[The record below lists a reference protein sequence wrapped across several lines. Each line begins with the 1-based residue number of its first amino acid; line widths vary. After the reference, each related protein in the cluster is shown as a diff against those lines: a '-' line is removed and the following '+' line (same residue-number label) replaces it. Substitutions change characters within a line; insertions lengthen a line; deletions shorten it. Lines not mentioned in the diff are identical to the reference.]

1 MRLERATAQAEA
13 QPSHQTTNR
22 ITGQRRWWALV
33 AILITMFFAS
43 LDQTVVSTALPVIV
57 GNLKGFSIYAW
68 VFTAYLMTSA
78 ITVPIYGKL
87 SDVYGRKP
95 FYVFGL
101 IVFIIGSAVSGQA
114 HSMMELILAR
124 GVQGI
129 GAGAMLS
136 MPRATIGDIFSPRE
150 RGRWMGVISAVFG
163 VASILGPTLGGWV
176 TDGIGWRWIF
186 YMNLPV
192 ALIALVAVVY
202 ALPKVRVDRE
212 VSIDWSGAALLTI
225 GLVPML
231 LAFTW
236 AGNKYAWASPA
247 IVGMFAFAI
256 LALAVF
262 GWNESRVKDPILT
275 PHLFR
280 NSVFT
285 TTSIIALLVTM
296 GMFGSLMFLPIFV
309 QGVLGKSASTSG
321 EILTPMMLSFIIGSI
336 IGGVIMTRTGR
347 YKLQAFIGA
356 LITLAGAY
364 LFTTLGTGTT
374 WPVVVRDMIVLGIG
388 IGSLLP
394 LLNVAVQNAFPYE
407 VMGVVNAVQQFVRSL
422 GGVIVAP
429 ILGTVLANTFAS
441 QLQSTLP
448 PQVSSALA
456 SMPAAQRQT
465 LSDPQGLIS
474 AQSQAA
480 IQSAFNQFG
489 AQGQILYRQFLDA
502 VRSSLASG
510 MHELFFISLFF
521 SVATVLA
528 VVFLKEIPLQTDEFF
543 EGEGATTSQ
552 ESSHAR
558 HPVEAAGEVA
568 PQSVMGRSSQDA
580 SPGR

>member
-1 MRLERATAQAEA
+1 MSMQRASEAAAE
-13 QPSHQTTNR
+13 PTHQTTNR
-22 ITGQRRWWALV
+22 ITGQRRWWALA

-57 GNLKGFSIYAW
+57 GDLKGFSVYAW

-95 FYVFGL
+95 FYIFGL
-101 IVFIIGSAVSGQA
+101 IVFIVGSAVSGQA
-114 HSMMELILAR
+114 QSMTQLILAR

-176 TDGIGWRWIF
+176 TDGLGWRWIF

-192 ALIALVAVVY
+192 AVIALVAVAY
-202 ALPKVRVDRE
+202 ALPKVRVDRKI
-212 VSIDWSGAALLTI
+212 SIDWSGAALLTI
-225 GLVPML
+225 GLIPL
-231 LAFTW
+231 LVAFTW
-236 AGNKYAWASPA
+236 AGNKYAWGSPT
-247 IVGMFAFAI
+247 ILGMFAFAI
-256 LALAVF
+256 LAIAIF
-262 GWNESRVKDPILT
+262 GWNEVRVKEPILT
-275 PHLFR
+275 PELFR

-321 EILTPMMLSFIIGSI
+321 EILTPMMLSFIIGSV

-356 LITLAGAY
+356 LITIAGGY
-364 LFTTLGTGTT
+364 LFTTVGTGTT
-374 WPVVVRDMIVLGIG
+374 WPIVVRDMVVLGLG

-429 ILGTVLANTFAS
+429 ILGTVLANTFVS
-441 QLQSTLP
+441 HLQSSLSPQVQSALATLP
-448 PQVSSALA
+448 P
-456 SMPAAQRQT
+456 AQQQT

-480 IQSAFNQFG
+480 IQSVFNGFG
-489 AQGQILYRQFLDA
+489 SQGDALYHQFLDS
-502 VRSSLASG
+502 VRGSLAAG
-510 MHELFFISLFF
+510 MHELFMISLIFTGLTV
-521 SVATVLA
+521 VAVI
-528 VVFLKEIPLQTDEFF
+528 FLKEIPLQTDEFF
-543 EGEGATTSQ
+543 E
-552 ESSHAR
+552 
-558 HPVEAAGEVA
+558 VEAAAVAEQSAVDALDTVA
-568 PQSVMGRSSQDA
+568 PEPESVWRRPLTEAPNDA
-580 SPGR
+580 PSE